1 MKTEK
6 LIKSTINAENE
17 LKELTVD
24 NINKTKPTEPDFQKK
39 SLEKKY
45 EDEGVKYIK
54 PSRRLSAPMGKL
66 PDKLKKEHKR
76 AWDYVKGI
84 YENFAIP
91 GEALSFSLCLY
102 PGDPDYLWIIP
113 TNIPVAVPRCVAQHL
128 EEVQKYSIFDYR
140 ERNSS
145 EMHEDAFT
153 HRFIVSGNKYRGKFR
168 PLEAFA

>member
-1 MKTEK
+1 MSNEN
-6 LIKSTINAENE
+6 LVKSTLKNEKE

-24 NINKTKPTEPDFQKK
+24 NINKVKAKEPNFQNK
-39 SLEKKY
+39 SLEAKY
-45 EDEGVKYIK
+45 ENEGVTYIK

-66 PDKLKKEHKR
+66 PDQLKKEHKR

-91 GEALSFSLCLY
+91 GEALTFSLCLY
-102 PGDPDYLWIIP
+102 PGDPDYLWTIP

-145 EMHEDAFT
+145 EMREDAFT